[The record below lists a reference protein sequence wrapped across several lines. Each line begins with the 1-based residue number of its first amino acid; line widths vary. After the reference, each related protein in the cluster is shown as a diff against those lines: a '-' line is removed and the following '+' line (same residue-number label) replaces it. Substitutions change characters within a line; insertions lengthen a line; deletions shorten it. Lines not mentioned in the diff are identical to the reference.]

1 MYQINLGDSE
11 RWRGG
16 GRLAGCSGTQ
26 GMKGGESPALLFALE
41 ILDLALKK
49 AATQKWEWEDKRL
62 PSLAKEPAKGG
73 AQCDGTFRH

>member
-1 MYQINLGDSE
+1 MYQINLGDPE

-26 GMKGGESPALLFALE
+26 GMKGGEPLGLLLALGS
-41 ILDLALKK
+41 LDLALKK

-62 PSLAKEPAKGG
+62 PSLAKEPVNRG
-73 AQCDGTFRH
+73 AQCAGTFRH